1 MTTFPIL
8 RSRFFR
14 QFSGIS
20 RKGHGQTSSARSECL
35 EIRLAGSSVLV
46 EYKGG
51 DYRAKQ
57 VVQSSEQVM
66 TKSSEGVSTIH
77 S

>member
-8 RSRFFR
+8 GSRFFC

-20 RKGHGQTSSARSECL
+20 RKVHGLTSAARSEYL
-35 EIRLAGSSVLV
+35 DIRLAGSSVLV
-46 EYKGG
+46 EYRDG
-51 DYRAKQ
+51 DYRAQQ
-57 VVQSSEQVM
+57 VVQNSEQVM
-66 TKSSEGVSTIH
+66 TKSSEDLSTIH